1 MEYSEDEAVK
11 RLQQLDNSQS
21 SVESTS
27 QWFLAAKD
35 MSKDA
40 VKLWFKEFRKAPPKK
55 KIAFLHLVN
64 DIIQNGITIAPQ
76 YGKFFEPV
84 LPTAFKETAKVHK
97 HSVRAAVAHL
107 LIVWAC
113 RRIYPKGF
121 LRQLR
126 YICQRA
132 VAEADAPGA
141 SEDVYSEDEAVKRLQ
156 QLDNSQ
162 SSVESTSQWFLAAK
176 DMSKDAVKLWF
187 KEFRKAPPKK
197 KIAFLHLV
205 NDIIQ
210 NGITIAPQY
219 GKFFEPVLPTAF
231 KETANTGEPA
241 AHRKRHRLAKAVVSF
256 APEPISST
264 GFAPIDCGV
273 DPTCNSISA
282 FREELARELQTD
294 AIQPPETSE
303 LVELLE
309 KLQQPTASGD
319 AATRRA
325 IAQFPPEVSDANKAV
340 EIITGASETERADFV
355 NRIAECAQRLNG
367 YNELLEE
374 EANQRLKLNLKLR
387 AYHAQVKERIGQYE
401 ADLKDLNE
409 KYAHGVA
416 LRQELSKHVSNLPDL
431 QLLPDM
437 TAGLDPLPTVG
448 DLFG

>member
-1 MEYSEDEAVK
+1 MDYSEDEAVK

-141 SEDVYSEDEAVKRLQ
+141 SEDVKKNIISASPFAFSFSTVLLNAGASAKVTP
-156 QLDNSQ
+156 
-162 SSVESTSQWFLAAK
+162 SS
-176 DMSKDAVKLWF
+176 
-187 KEFRKAPPKK
+187 
-197 KIAFLHLV
+197 
-205 NDIIQ
+205 
-210 NGITIAPQY
+210 
-219 GKFFEPVLPTAF
+219 
-231 KETANTGEPA
+231 TGEPT
-241 AHRKRHRLAKAVVSF
+241 AHRKRHRFAKPVVSF
-256 APEPISST
+256 APEPMSST
-264 GFAPIDCGV
+264 GFAPIECGG

-340 EIITGASETERADFV
+340 EIITEASETERADFV
-355 NRIAECAQRLNG
+355 NRIAECASRLNG